1 MKMPKQFVITTKDYI
16 QIQTKLNLY
25 IAKFGC
31 KKVEAYLDTLPLR
44 MYKQDGK
51 NAGAYIVNKICQE
64 YEISQYE
71 LFESKA
77 RKEITEA
84 RQMLCILADNHLE
97 TSQKEI
103 SAQFD
108 KTRFFA
114 NRAVREI
121 RSILKENHPIDKPLI
136 DRYKK
141 LDALVSAYMG
151 FRPKSKLK

>member
-1 MKMPKQFVITTKDYI
+1 MNIPKQFVITTKDYV

-44 MYKQDGK
+44 LHKQDGK

-64 YEISQYE
+64 YKISQYE
-71 LFESKA
+71 LFESRA

-84 RQMLCILADNHLE
+84 RKMLCIMAENHLN

-108 KTRFFA
+108 KSRFFA
-114 NRAVREI
+114 NRAVNEI
-121 RSILKENHPIDKPLI
+121 RKIVKENHPIDKPLI
-136 DRYKK
+136 DRYKR

>member
-64 YEISQYE
+64 YKLSQYE
-71 LFESKA
+71 LFESTA

-84 RQMLCILADNHLE
+84 RQMLCVLADVHLE
-97 TSQKEI
+97 VSQGEI
-103 SAQFD
+103 SAQFE
-108 KTRFFA
+108 KSRHFA
-114 NRAVREI
+114 KRAVND
-121 RSILKENHPIDKPLI
+121 LKKVVKENHPIDKKLI

>member
-1 MKMPKQFVITTKDYI
+1 MKMPKQFVITTKEYI

-44 MYKQDGK
+44 LHKQEGK

-64 YEISQYE
+64 YELSQYE
-71 LFESKA
+71 LFESRS
-77 RKEITEA
+77 RKQITEA
-84 RQMLCILADNHLE
+84 RQMLCILADNHLN

-108 KTRFFA
+108 KSRFFA
-114 NRAVREI
+114 NRAVNDI
-121 RSILKENHPIDKPLI
+121 RRIVEENHPIDKPLI